1 MKKSSIG
8 RFFNQNLWKYDEDT
22 SYKKLRVHYRVAG
35 WITFTWLWAMGT
47 MAICFFEV
55 LVLSRV
61 DLLRHSMFST
71 VIVITVVF
79 TSVLTLVLAIPA
91 LFGIAIMNEIESEFS
106 RRKTPVP
113 PGSCFSIRL
122 QKTVFLQIL
131 FCALPFS
138 VVILIDNPDWLNI
151 VQVVVWMFLL
161 IKIGLLSHKGKE

>member
-1 MKKSSIG
+1 MKKFSIG
-8 RFFNQNLWKYDEDT
+8 RFFNLKLWRYDEDT
-22 SYKKLRVHYRVAG
+22 SYKKLKVHYRVAV
-35 WITFTWLWAMGT
+35 WITFTWLWSIGVL
-47 MAICFFEV
+47 AICFFEV

-61 DLLRHSMFST
+61 DMLRHNMFTT
-71 VIVITVVF
+71 VTVITVVF

-91 LFGIAIMNEIESEFS
+91 LFGIAIMNEIESEFT

-113 PGSCFSIRL
+113 PRKCVSVRL
-122 QKTVFLQIL
+122 QKTVFRQIL

-161 IKIGLLSHKGKE
+161 IKIGLLPHKGKE